1 MKKAWWRT
9 MLCLAVM
16 GGCGGSNESNPPPAD
31 RAAPVLTPEGK
42 VLPQSAPR
50 RYPAYQWPSDF
61 HLPLD
66 IQIETESP
74 PPEIVGPSK
83 PAG

>member
-1 MKKAWWRT
+1 
-9 MLCLAVM
+9 M
-16 GGCGGSNESNPPPAD
+16 GGCGGSNESNPPPSLP
-31 RAAPVLTPEGK
+31 APTMLPDGR
-42 VLPQSAPR
+42 VLPEPAPR
-50 RYPAYQWPSDF
+50 RYPAQGWPADF

-83 PAG
+83 PAN